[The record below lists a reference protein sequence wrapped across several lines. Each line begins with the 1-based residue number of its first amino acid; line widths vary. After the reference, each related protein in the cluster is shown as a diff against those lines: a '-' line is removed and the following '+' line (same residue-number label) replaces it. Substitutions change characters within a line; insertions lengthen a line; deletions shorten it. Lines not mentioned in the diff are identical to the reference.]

1 MHQQAARIRNY
12 FDAAADQYASA
23 REKEYSFTQQK
34 SIALDMLP
42 RRMRRVLDAGCG
54 PAVMA
59 AELLDRA
66 DEFFGVDISAE
77 MIAKGRARI
86 ARHPRRAACH
96 LAAGD
101 CEALDFPDGFFDA
114 VVSLGMLEYLETY
127 ERALAEMWR
136 VLRPGGV
143 AVVAVPNRRSAYHL
157 SRRAVGGV
165 RRGVK
170 WLLGRAPRASEHFVY
185 NPCVPAG
192 LDAALERAGF
202 RKVAGR
208 GCNFILYPLHDLHQ
222 GASLALNR
230 QLTKLARPPLD
241 TWLGTQYVVKAEKPG
256 A

>member
-1 MHQQAARIRNY
+1 MQQQAARIRNY
-12 FDAAADQYASA
+12 FDAAADQYATA
-23 REKEYSFTQQK
+23 REQEYSFTQQK
-34 SIALDMLP
+34 GIALDMLP
-42 RRMRRVLDAGCG
+42 PRMRRVLDAGCG

-86 ARHPRRAACH
+86 ARHPRHAACH
-96 LAAGD
+96 LSAGD

-114 VVSLGMLEYLETY
+114 IVSLGMLEYLETY

-143 AVVAVPNRRSAYHL
+143 AVVGVPNRRSVYHL
-157 SRRAVGGV
+157 SRRSVGAV

-170 WLLGRAPRASEHFVY
+170 WVLGRAPRATEHFVY
-185 NPCVPAG
+185 NPCVPTE
-192 LDAALERAGF
+192 LDGALERAGF

-208 GCNFILYPLHDLHQ
+208 GCNFIFYPLHDFHR
-222 GASLALNR
+222 GASIALNR
-230 QLTKLARPPLD
+230 RLWENVRPPHD
-241 TWLGTQYVVKAEKPG
+241 TWLGSQYLVKAQKPG